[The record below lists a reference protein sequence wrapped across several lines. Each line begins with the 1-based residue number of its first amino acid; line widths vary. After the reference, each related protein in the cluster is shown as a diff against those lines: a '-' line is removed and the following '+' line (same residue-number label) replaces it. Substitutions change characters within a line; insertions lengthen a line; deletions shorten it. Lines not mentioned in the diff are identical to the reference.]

1 MCLVLFAIAPHPSV
15 PLVVLANRDEYHRR
29 PTALAARWDDAP
41 HVFAGRDLEKGG
53 TWVGVGRGG
62 RFAAVTNVRHPTAR
76 KDGRSRGA
84 LVADYLRGD
93 APARAYAEAIDRA
106 AFPAFN
112 LLLAD
117 GQGVFYTNE
126 LGALHAVE
134 PGIHGLSNARLD
146 DPWPK
151 VDRGRAALARVIAA
165 LPGPLDDAAAF
176 GALSERGAA
185 ADAALPATGVPL
197 EIERALSPAFVE
209 LPGYGTRSQT
219 RLVLR
224 REGGVVRAEFA
235 ERAFGEGGAP
245 IGAVDEVVDLGAPAA
260 SA

>member
-1 MCLVLFAIAPHPSV
+1 MCLVLFAVAPHPAV
-15 PLVVLANRDEYHRR
+15 PLVVLANRDELHRR
-29 PTALAARWDDAP
+29 PSALAARWADAP

-53 TWVGVGRGG
+53 TWLGVGRGG
-62 RFAAVTNVRHPTAR
+62 RFGAVTNVRHPSAR
-76 KDGRSRGA
+76 KEGRSRGA
-84 LVADYLRGD
+84 LVADFLRGD
-93 APARAYAEAIDRA
+93 APARAFAEAIDRP

-117 GQGVFYTNE
+117 EEGVFYTNE
-126 LGALHAVE
+126 LGELRALA

-151 VDRGRAALARVIAA
+151 VERGKAALARGLGA

-176 GALSERGAA
+176 AALSARAFA
-185 ADAALPATGVPL
+185 PDPSLPSTGVDIAL
-197 EIERALSPAFVE
+197 ERALSPAFVE

-224 REGGVVRAEFA
+224 RDGGGARADFA

-245 IGAVDEVVDLGAPAA
+245 IGEVDERVDLGA
-260 SA
+260 